1 MIGLIEKPYTSI
13 TAEKLSDAKGIIDAR
28 AISMLNIQSM
38 KNSKGFTLILCRP
51 SFVGQELTIIAN
63 DTGTIKH
70 TAEPSKDEGTFVM
83 ANGKDI
89 SVAVNT
95 AYKFVCNLR
104 MKWIQLTYL

>member
-1 MIGLIEKPYTSI
+1 MSKPLALPYRTSTTLKSSAVDVTTINVLIFNSSNALSVQTLVPHSI
-13 TAEKLSDAKGIIDAR
+13 
-28 AISMLNIQSM
+28 
-38 KNSKGFTLILCRP
+38 
-51 SFVGQELTIIAN
+51 GQELTIIAN